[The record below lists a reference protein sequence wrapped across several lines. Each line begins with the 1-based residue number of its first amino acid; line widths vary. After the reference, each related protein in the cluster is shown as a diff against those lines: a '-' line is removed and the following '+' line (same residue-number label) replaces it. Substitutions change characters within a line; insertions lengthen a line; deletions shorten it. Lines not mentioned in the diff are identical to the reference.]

1 MANSSILG
9 GEHAAPHPRG
19 TDVDALG
26 PSDSS
31 DSGSD
36 VQTDRRRSALPDA
49 ASEGALP
56 IPHGSTSD
64 AAGTGERASADASAP
79 QVDADILPTRVGT
92 LPQDA
97 LDAAVSSDDPHMAA
111 AHELASGD
119 DSDAE
124 DAEDPDT
131 QDDERA

>member
-9 GEHAAPHPRG
+9 GDHPPARPQG

-26 PSDSS
+26 PSDTS

-36 VQTDRRRSALPDA
+36 VQTDLGRLALPDA
-49 ASEGALP
+49 TSEGALP
-56 IPHGSTSD
+56 ISHDSTSD

-79 QVDADILPTRVGT
+79 HNDPDVLPDRVGK

-97 LDAAVSSDDPHMAA
+97 LDAAVSAEDPDAA
-111 AHELASGD
+111 WPDALATANY
-119 DSDAE
+119 SDAE
-124 DAEDPDT
+124 DDET
-131 QDDERA
+131 QDGERA